1 MLIKSPAYIAILL
14 ILLTCVVVSG
24 QNSAN
29 DISTLQRLNLEIVT
43 NYKYGNLAAASDRAL
58 QAVELSTKIY
68 GRDHLETVTCYYNY
82 AEVLFALKKLE
93 KSVEAYSASIE
104 ILKQVD
110 PNDIQR
116 IVRIVSR
123 KATTLALD
131 GKKGEAE
138 NLFIENIVYAER
150 RFGSSD
156 IRTLPALMALTKYY
170 AFNANLDKAE
180 DLFLKQFEIAWKTKD
195 DKFAEMEN
203 LDDEWYCFKDT
214 NYNESQEKFSKGKF
228 IRAYYA
234 IFPEKKL
241 QSNAVTVDNGSVVNG
256 KAILIPRPEY
266 PALAKANKIFGNAIV
281 RVLIDEEGNIAS
293 AKMFCGHSL
302 FRESV
307 ENAARNA
314 KFSVTRIDG
323 KPIKVP
329 GTIKYRFVR

>member
-1 MLIKSPAYIAILL
+1 MTLF

-24 QNSAN
+24 QDRAS
-29 DISTLQRLNLEIVT
+29 DISTLQRLNLEVVT

-58 QAVELSTKIY
+58 QAVELSIKIY
-68 GRDHLETVTCYYNY
+68 GRDHVETATCYYNY

-93 KSVEAYSASIE
+93 KAVEAYSASIE
-104 ILKQVD
+104 ILKRVN

-131 GKKGEAE
+131 GKKGEAQ
-138 NLFIENIVYAER
+138 NLFIENVVYAER

-180 DLFLKQFEIAWKTKD
+180 DLFLKQFEIVWKTKD
-195 DKFAEMEN
+195 DKSSEMEN

-214 NYNESQEKFSKGKF
+214 NYNKSQENLSKEKFD
-228 IRAYYA
+228 RAFYA
-234 IFPEKKL
+234 IFPKEKL
-241 QSNAVTVDNGSVVNG
+241 QSIAVNVDNGSVENG
-256 KAILIPRPEY
+256 KAISLPRPEY

-281 RVLIDEEGNIAS
+281 RILIDEEGNITS

-307 ENAARNA
+307 ENAARNS

-329 GTIKYRFVR
+329 GTIRYRFAR